1 MLRIRQDVAD
11 HATLDDAAALHDGEM
26 GGETNDQGKIMGDQ
40 QIGEPAELL
49 QRSEQSQ
56 NLGLQDEIE
65 AGEGFIEDQ
74 QLRRK
79 SKGAG
84 NGEPLPLATAKRQY
98 GLLRQF
104 SSEAG
109 QAHAIQSNFAAPAF
123 ANRALNI

>member
-26 GGETNDQGKIMGDQ
+26 AGKANDQRKIMGNE
-40 QIGEPAELL
+40 QICKSSRFL
-49 QRSEQSQ
+49 QCGQQSQ
-56 NLGLQDEIE
+56 YLCLQDEIE

-79 SKGAG
+79 SESTGDSEA
-84 NGEPLPLATAKRQY
+84 LPLASAQRQD

-109 QAHAIQSNFAAPAF
+109 QAHAIQSNFAA
-123 ANRALNI
+123 